1 MDDLPENLFANP
13 VWNALQTKHRHFAV
27 CAGDACRYPSDVA
40 PFAAVSEPSQKA
52 LQQLHSLLRPGE
64 SVWLVGDHSA
74 QSYAQSPELSF
85 VETLDCLQMMLPET
99 ITPIDPPPE
108 QTFEI
113 IQLSKANAPEM
124 VALTDIAFPGFF
136 RQRTCEMGSY
146 YGVRP
151 DARSGGELIAMAG
164 ERLVLDGYPEI
175 SGVCTHPAHR
185 GKGLASSLI
194 WQLVRDHRR
203 HGLVSWLHVGS
214 ENLRAIELY
223 SRMGFKKVREVT
235 LNRISPR
242 GEDGN

>member
-64 SVWLVGDHSA
+64 SVWSVGDHSA

-175 SGVCTHPAHR
+175 SGVCTQPAHR